1 MTDEEI
7 EFHVVAQSGDVNEDE
22 PIAVTVG
29 RVDIGLYKITIHH
42 TL

>member
-22 PIAVTVG
+22 PAG
-29 RVDIGLYKITIHH
+29 RRRPPEEDALASRAH
-42 TL
+42 LS